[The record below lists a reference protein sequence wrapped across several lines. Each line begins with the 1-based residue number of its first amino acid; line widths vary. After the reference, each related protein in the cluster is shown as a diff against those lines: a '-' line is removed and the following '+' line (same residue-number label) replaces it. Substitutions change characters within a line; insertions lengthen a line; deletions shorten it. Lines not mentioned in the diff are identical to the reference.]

1 MNKVKKIL
9 TLTLVS
15 LLSFNLYSLSA
26 TVKELDGNATKT
38 SQNSNKCKKLTVGS
52 KIYKGDTVQL
62 GLKSYAIIELSNEI
76 TFQLSSI
83 SRIVIEQ
90 LTEDKKNTDVELFLD
105 LGSLKANVGSN
116 DKSNYLR
123 ITSTTTAVS
132 SREAEFLITSR
143 GELYVFEG
151 TVFKSKSKTDKP
163 IIKTNDYPIIQED
176 KIGFNIT
183 AGHYSLEGFYPS
195 QLPRDFNNLV
205 PLSNNEIKKE
215 FLEEPLL
222 RFERIR
228 PDAFGNESSNQKIPI
243 SRGNRRID
251 IAILSKPK
259 KYTI

>member
-132 SREAEFLITSR
+132 SRER
-143 GELYVFEG
+143 
-151 TVFKSKSKTDKP
+151 
-163 IIKTNDYPIIQED
+163 
-176 KIGFNIT
+176 
-183 AGHYSLEGFYPS
+183 
-195 QLPRDFNNLV
+195 
-205 PLSNNEIKKE
+205 
-215 FLEEPLL
+215 
-222 RFERIR
+222 
-228 PDAFGNESSNQKIPI
+228 
-243 SRGNRRID
+243 
-251 IAILSKPK
+251 
-259 KYTI
+259 